1 MTGIANTYYTFK
13 LVATSNYTLYIIEES
28 YGRKMM
34 KGYLQGH
41 KGLSISERKI
51 RKMLPSVAPQG
62 HSSRV
67 SSARERRNPA
77 LYYARYFGHKLHL
90 DQNEKL
96 VHYGVMYVLARDG
109 F

>member
-1 MTGIANTYYTFK
+1 MG
-13 LVATSNYTLYIIEES
+13 ES

-41 KGLSISERKI
+41 NGLNISE
-51 RKMLPSVAPQG
+51 RKMLPSVAPRG

-67 SSARERRNPA
+67 FTARERRNPA
-77 LYYARYFGHKLHL
+77 LYYARYFGHKLLHL

-96 VHYGVMYVLARDG
+96 VHYGVTYVLARDG
-109 F
+109 FSSKIVAGSIMPRKNNPIIYEEIYQ